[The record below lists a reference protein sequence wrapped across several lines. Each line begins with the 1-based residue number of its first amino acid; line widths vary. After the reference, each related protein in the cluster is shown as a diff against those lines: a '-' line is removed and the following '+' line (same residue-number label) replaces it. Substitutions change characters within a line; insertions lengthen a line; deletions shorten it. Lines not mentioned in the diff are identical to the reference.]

1 MIKICLNN
9 KCVDETN
16 KMEVIN
22 GGWSSWTDDEDSYFI
37 EPGCQSTCAKGNIL
51 QTRLCNN
58 PR

>member
-9 KCVDETN
+9 KCIDETN

-22 GGWSSWTDDEDSYFI
+22 GGWSSWTDDEDSYLV
-37 EPGCQSTCAKGNIL
+37 EPGCRSTCANGNIL

-58 PR
+58 PK